1 VVAPSGSP
9 PRLAYLAWL
18 AVCLIW
24 GTTYLGIRIALETI
38 PPTLIGGI
46 RFLIAGATLCI
57 VVPLRGGRLPPPAE
71 WPRQA
76 LLGTLLL
83 ALGNGCVVWSEQWI
97 PSGIAAVGVAALPF
111 WMAGAEAAFGGERL
125 RAQTLVGLA
134 VGFSGIVV
142 LIWPS
147 LFAGGVEG
155 SWFGL
160 GVFLVQVACVGWA
173 LGSSL
178 SKRTR
183 STTSIIAASALQQ
196 LFAGVIMIAAG
207 TALGEWQN
215 FAVTPRTIAAELYLI
230 VFGSLVAY
238 SAYLYALAYLPIAT
252 VSLYAYINPIIAVLL
267 GTLVASEPFTL
278 RIVGSAGLVLVGV
291 AIVRRSPRGG
301 S

>member
-1 VVAPSGSP
+1 MARSSSP
-9 PRLAYLAWL
+9 PRLAYLSWL

-38 PPTLIGGI
+38 PPTLIGGV
-46 RFLIAGATLCI
+46 RFLVAGAMLCVI
-57 VVPLRGGRLPPPAE
+57 VLVRGNRLPPPAE

-83 ALGNGCVVWSEQWI
+83 ALGNGCVVWSEKWI

-111 WMAGAEAAFGGERL
+111 WMAGTEAAFGGERL
-125 RAQTLVGLA
+125 RTQTLVGLA
-134 VGFSGIVV
+134 VGFCGIVV

-147 LFAGGVEG
+147 LFAVGVDG
-155 SWFGL
+155 SRFGL

-173 LGSSL
+173 FGSSM

-183 STTSIIAASALQQ
+183 STTNIIAASALQQ
-196 LFAGVIMIAAG
+196 LFAGVLMIAVG
-207 TALGEWQN
+207 TALGEWQH

-230 VFGSLVAY
+230 FFGSLVAY
-238 SAYLYALAYLPIAT
+238 SAYLYALDHLPIAT
-252 VSLYAYINPIIAVLL
+252 VSLYAYINPMIAVLL

-278 RIVGSAGLVLVGV
+278 RVVAAAGLVLIGV
-291 AIVRRSPRGG
+291 AIVRRAPRGG